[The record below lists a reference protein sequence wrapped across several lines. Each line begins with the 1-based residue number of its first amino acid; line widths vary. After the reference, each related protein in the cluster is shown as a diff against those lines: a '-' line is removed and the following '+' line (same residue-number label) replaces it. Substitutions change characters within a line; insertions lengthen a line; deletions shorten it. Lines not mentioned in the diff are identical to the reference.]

1 MLSSQCMN
9 YVAIQL
15 SCSRRSPTKR
25 MMQHAKGNI
34 SATSIVSLKASASL
48 DWLTVPTF
56 GALCD
61 GNVIQQ
67 SVICVSFAT
76 DIHNEQGIQ
85 RHVIIVCNWGFSI
98 VDTRYMATNQS
109 GCWAIPSC
117 LDFISQLPVDIIVT
131 TLISMPMM
139 MVIKSCPYLQLSNLW
154 RGCFTAASR
163 EDDNVDGVYKT
174 SSLLRIG
181 PWSLLQ
187 RNMAEWFCFCS
198 FRRYTLN
205 VSCLSFLTTTY
216 IVYIRFPEQLHWSL
230 YLVIGISQ
238 SAAAPWTTGILD
250 LGMDQVQC
258 LEILKCYLATIH
270 FVCRKDG
277 HVTWIYLRKMDWMG
291 PDDWASVSDKTSYHG
306 WDYLNQGMQQ
316 LFRDPGM
323 EMFMMEDNNFTATK
337 DTHWHYAI
345 HLSLHLASLFPYLL
359 TTIITTFPI
368 PPVLMK

>member
-76 DIHNEQGIQ
+76 DIYNEQGIQ

-117 LDFISQLPVDIIVT
+117 LDFTSQLPVDIIVT

-205 VSCLSFLTTTY
+205 ASGTITLITLSRHWNQSVSSSTLNNSYYSLCLQEGWTCHVN
-216 IVYIRFPEQLHWSL
+216 IPEEDGLDGSWPLGKRIWQNELLWMGLLESGH
-230 YLVIGISQ
+230 
-238 SAAAPWTTGILD
+238 AAAISRSGN
-250 LGMDQVQC
+250 GNV
-258 LEILKCYLATIH
+258 Y
-270 FVCRKDG
+270 DG
-277 HVTWIYLRKMDWMG
+277 RQQLYC
-291 PDDWASVSDKTSYHG
+291 
-306 WDYLNQGMQQ
+306 NQGY
-316 LFRDPGM
+316 P
-323 EMFMMEDNNFTATK
+323 
-337 DTHWHYAI
+337 
-345 HLSLHLASLFPYLL
+345 L
-359 TTIITTFPI
+359 TLCYTPI
-368 PPVLMK
+368 PSFG